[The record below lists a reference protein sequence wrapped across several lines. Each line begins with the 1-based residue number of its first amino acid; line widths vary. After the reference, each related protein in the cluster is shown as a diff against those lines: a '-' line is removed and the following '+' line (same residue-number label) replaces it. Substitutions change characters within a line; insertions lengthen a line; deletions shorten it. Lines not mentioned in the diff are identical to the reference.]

1 MALMQFEQDLVELNA
16 LETVG
21 KKHFE
26 SYGSNI
32 SYLQYLYLRNHGM
45 GKDLGALYT
54 PSAIAEQERIQ
65 AQFRENNASHILK
78 PQNFFPEGQNI
89 EAEKLLR
96 FVDIPPHQHDFIE
109 CAFVFCGKC
118 IHNISGQ
125 AYIQEAGSFVP
136 ILPGYPHALYPEED
150 CLCITIKIRNET
162 FQKMEFPGLV
172 NLIYPMA
179 FSCGEDTFVRHCI
192 VSIWEQQESG
202 LPYADKIIEQL
213 FITMMLYIE
222 QQFHDEVQYLVSGNK
237 QDKQMVEILSY
248 MMDNYRSATLQAVA
262 AHFHYNPAYFSRMFR
277 TQTGVTFSAMLKEY
291 KLRQAARLLVETG
304 RKLNDICDEVGYKDT
319 TQFIRSF
326 KVLFGTT
333 PIQYRKQGSIQQ

>member
-1 MALMQFEQDLVELNA
+1 MDLMQFEQEQVELNS

-32 SYLQYLYLRNHGM
+32 SYLQYLYLRNHPISN
-45 GKDLGALYT
+45 DLRALYT

-65 AQFRENNASHILK
+65 ASLHEENASHTLK
-78 PQNFFPEGQNI
+78 PQNFFSDGQNL
-89 EAEKLLR
+89 EVEKLLR
-96 FVDIPPHQHDFIE
+96 YVDIPPHQHDFIE

-118 IHNISGQ
+118 IHNIDGQ
-125 AYIQEAGSFVP
+125 AYTQGAGCFVP
-136 ILPGYPHALYPEED
+136 IIPGYTHALYPEED
-150 CLCITIKIRNET
+150 CLCVTIKIRTEA
-162 FQKMEFPGLV
+162 FQKMEFPGLI

-192 VSIWEQQESG
+192 ASIWEQQERN

-213 FITMMLYIE
+213 FITMMFYIE
-222 QQFHDEVQYLVSGNK
+222 QQFHDEAQYLISGRK
-237 QDKQMVEILSY
+237 QEKQILDILGF
-248 MMDNYRSATLQAVA
+248 MMDNYRSATLQSVA

-277 TQTGVTFSAMLKEY
+277 TQTGMTFSATMKEY
-291 KLRQAARLLVETG
+291 KLRQAARLLQETG

-326 KVLFGTT
+326 KKLFGVT
-333 PIQYRKQGSIQQ
+333 PIQYRKQGIS